1 MKLKSLFISQDDQD
15 DQWISI
21 ADMMAGLMVVFL
33 FIAIINLKSQYDKI
47 KNFEILQDNIY
58 NKLYEEFKDDLEK
71 WTAEIDKDTLTVS
84 FREPRIQF
92 NTGSSVVKDEFKL
105 ILNDF
110 FPRYLDVLYEF
121 HQNIDEIRIEGHTSS
136 KWETALSQDDIY
148 IENMI
153 LSQERAIKVLI
164 YSLNL
169 NLGINKGWAKDLIA
183 ANGMSFSKLIL
194 TSEGLEDEIRS
205 QRTEFRVKVDSKNF
219 IINLRKYFE
228 EGIKVEE
235 ESNKTTT
242 LESLDNNQIAK
253 QTTEAQVKKKKNLFD
268 IIKKPFS
275 IIFKPFKQKI
285 NETE

>member
-1 MKLKSLFISQDDQD
+1 MKLKSLFISDEQD

-21 ADMMAGLMVVFL
+21 ADMMAGLMIVFL
-33 FIAIINLKSQYDKI
+33 FIAIINLKDQLDKL
-47 KNFEILQDNIY
+47 KSFDILQDKIY

-71 WTAEIDKDTLTVS
+71 WTAEIDKDTLTIS

-92 NTGSSVVKDEFKL
+92 NTGSSEVKNEFKL

-121 HQNIDEIRIEGHTSS
+121 NKSIDEIRIEGHTSS
-136 KWETALSQDDIY
+136 KWEAAVSQDDAYLKNMSLSQDR
-148 IENMI
+148 
-153 LSQERAIKVLI
+153 SKSVLM
-164 YSLNL
+164 YSLGL
-169 NLGINKGWAKDLIA
+169 NLRLNKGWAKELIA

-194 TSEGLEDEIRS
+194 TSEDLEDEIRS

-219 IINLRKYFE
+219 IINLRKYFK

-235 ESNKTTT
+235 ESNKTTA

-275 IIFKPFKQKI
+275 IISKPFKQQ
-285 NETE
+285 N

>member
-47 KNFEILQDNIY
+47 KTFEILQDNIY

-92 NTGSSVVKDEFKL
+92 DTGSSVVKDKFKL

-121 HQNIDEIRIEGHTSS
+121 YQNIDEIRIEGHTSS

-169 NLGINKGWAKDLIA
+169 NLGINKGWAKNLIA

-194 TSEGLEDEIRS
+194 TSEDLEDEIRS

-219 IINLRKYFE
+219 IINLRKYFKE
-228 EGIKVEE
+228 SIKVEE
-235 ESNKTTT
+235 ESNNTTA

-275 IIFKPFKQKI
+275 IIFKPFKQQ
-285 NETE
+285 N

>member
-47 KNFEILQDNIY
+47 KTFEILQDNIY

-92 NTGSSVVKDEFKL
+92 DTGSSVVKDKFKL

-121 HQNIDEIRIEGHTSS
+121 YQNIDEIRIEGHTSS

-169 NLGINKGWAKDLIA
+169 NLGINKGWAKNLIA

-194 TSEGLEDEIRS
+194 TSEDLEDEIRS

-235 ESNKTTT
+235 ESNNTTA

-275 IIFKPFKQKI
+275 IIFKPFKQQ
-285 NETE
+285 N

>member
-1 MKLKSLFISQDDQD
+1 
-15 DQWISI
+15 
-21 ADMMAGLMVVFL
+21 
-33 FIAIINLKSQYDKI
+33 
-47 KNFEILQDNIY
+47 
-58 NKLYEEFKDDLEK
+58 
-71 WTAEIDKDTLTVS
+71 
-84 FREPRIQF
+84 
-92 NTGSSVVKDEFKL
+92 
-105 ILNDF
+105 DF

-121 HQNIDEIRIEGHTSS
+121 YQNIDEIRIEGHTSS

-169 NLGINKGWAKDLIA
+169 NLGINKGWAKNLIA

-194 TSEGLEDEIRS
+194 TSEDLEDEIRS

-219 IINLRKYFE
+219 IINLRKYFKE
-228 EGIKVEE
+228 SIKVEE
-235 ESNKTTT
+235 ESNNTTA

-275 IIFKPFKQKI
+275 IIFKPFKQQ
-285 NETE
+285 N